1 MIKYILNCSNN
12 HEFESWF
19 SDSSEFE
26 KLKKKKLIECIYCKD
41 IKVEKSIMSP
51 KILNNK
57 IQSLEVDEK
66 RSKEFKRIKK
76 DLKKIKQYVEKNFEY
91 VGDKLSKE
99 VRNIY
104 YNKKSNKNIYGTA
117 TKEEREELQDEGIEL
132 ATIPWIDDKEN

>member
-26 KLKKKKLIECIYCKD
+26 KLKKKNLLECIYCKTS
-41 IKVEKSIMSP
+41 KVEKSIMSP
-51 KILNNK
+51 KVLNNK
-57 IQSLEVDEK
+57 TKKFEIDAGK
-66 RSKEFKRIKK
+66 AKEFKRIKR

-91 VGDKLSKE
+91 VGDRLPKE

-104 YNKKSNKNIYGTA
+104 YGKKNNKNIYGTA
-117 TKEEREELQDEGIEL
+117 TKDERDELQEEGIEL
-132 ATIPWIDDKEN
+132 ATIPWLDDKEN